1 MAVDEYYKEYEK
13 QGFFFDRSLLTTYCL
28 SLHTKPFVILSGI
41 SGTGKTKIAQLFSP
55 FATQAAIASSPE
67 KTVTTPTNLP
77 GKWILMTVSDA
88 VLSGDGRANFQ
99 YKDIDAL
106 LSPAE
111 VAALSP
117 KIAELKKAG
126 REDNICDPFPIVIE
140 GANGEEV
147 KATVYLQRASSPLL
161 RVRFKSK
168 RGETPWDSTDF
179 FRKNNKLGDIL
190 KLEKVG
196 DKRLRVATVNDK
208 IVVAQSVELE
218 QAEYKNVKNSCF
230 ISVRS
235 DWTDSSALFGYYNLI
250 EQKYHVTPLVAFLLS
265 ATDNPNLPFFLILD
279 EMNLAKVE
287 HYFSDF
293 LSCLESRHIKD
304 GKLVQEPIRLNAGS
318 GWLETD
324 DDYFDLIPPEIAI
337 PQNLYVTG
345 TVNIDESTYMFSSKV
360 LDRANVIELNKV
372 DLDGYG
378 AAKDVPVDDDYVL
391 DLFPLF
397 TSTSLATKKD
407 YVALVDDGKV
417 FFKNIHAIL
426 EKYHL
431 HFGYR
436 VMNEVSLYINN
447 TLQYC
452 HLSERRLDLAKDYQ
466 LVQKILPK
474 FSGPQGKLDLP
485 LREILKFLVGNTESI
500 ENFDF
505 EKIQNIV
512 PDKTRYPLS
521 VSKLRRMYIT
531 LITNGFAN
539 FIE

>member
-1 MAVDEYYKEYEK
+1 MAVNEYYQEYES

-28 SLHTKPFVILSGI
+28 SLHAKPFVILSGI

-55 FATQAAIASSPE
+55 FATQAAIAASP
-67 KTVTTPTNLP
+67 KKPVTTPTNLP
-77 GKWILMTVSDA
+77 GKWILMTIGGGVI
-88 VLSGDGRANFQ
+88 SGDGRANFQ

-106 LSPAE
+106 LSLEE
-111 VAALSP
+111 VAALAP
-117 KIAELKKAG
+117 KIKELKEAG
-126 REDNICDPFPIVIE
+126 REDNICEPFPIIIE
-140 GANGEEV
+140 GVNKEEV
-147 KATVYLQRASSPLL
+147 NATVYLQRASSPLL

-168 RGETPWDSTDF
+168 RGESTWDSTEY
-179 FRKNNKLGDIL
+179 FRKNHKLGDVL
-190 KLEKVG
+190 KLEKIG
-196 DKRLRVATVNDK
+196 DKRLRVASVNDK
-208 IVVAQSVELE
+208 SVIDQSAELE
-218 QAEYKNVKNSCF
+218 QEEYKNVKNSCF

-265 ATDNPNLPFFLILD
+265 ATNNPNLPFFLILD

-324 DDYFDLIPPEIAI
+324 DDYFDVIPPEIAI

-378 AAKDVPVDDDYVL
+378 ATKAAPVGDDYVL
-391 DLFPLF
+391 DSFPLF
-397 TSTSLATKKD
+397 TSTNLATKKD
-407 YVALVDDGKV
+407 YVGLVDEGKD
-417 FFKNIHAIL
+417 FFKRIHAIL

-447 TLQYC
+447 ALKYC
-452 HLSERRLDLAKDYQ
+452 HPSERRLDLAKDYQ

-485 LREILKFLVGNTESI
+485 LREILQFLVGNTESI
-500 ENFDF
+500 ERFDF
-505 EKIQNIV
+505 EVIQNIN
-512 PDKTRYPLS
+512 PENTRYPLS

-531 LITNGFAN
+531 LVINGFAN